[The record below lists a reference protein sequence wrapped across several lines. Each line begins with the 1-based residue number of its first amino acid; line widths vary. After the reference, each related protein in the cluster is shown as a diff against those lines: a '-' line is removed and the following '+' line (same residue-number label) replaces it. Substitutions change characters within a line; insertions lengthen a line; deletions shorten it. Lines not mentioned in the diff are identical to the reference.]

1 MPWNNTQPQIS
12 LVVPV
17 YRKTSNIASL
27 LAAFESYV
35 DAAPFEFQL
44 VLVDDGSSAAVSEQL
59 LSFAAEREA
68 VIFIRHEVNMGK
80 GRAIAD
86 GVAAATAPI
95 IVFADIEMSYDM
107 SIVEAM
113 FEHFK
118 KDPRVHFLVGSR
130 RHPDS
135 DLKRNYN
142 IPRRISSWVY
152 NMLAQAVAA
161 VTFTDVQC
169 GVKAFRRDAARL
181 LFSDLVVSRFAFDAE
196 IFLRAKKFS
205 LSFAELP
212 VIYKRIKRS
221 PHPTVPTSISMLSDL
236 RRLYVAYRKTRS

>member
-17 YRKTSNIASL
+17 YRKTSNIAPL
-27 LAAFESYV
+27 LTVFESYIE
-35 DAAPFEFQL
+35 AAPFEFQL

-59 LSFAAEREA
+59 LSFADEREA